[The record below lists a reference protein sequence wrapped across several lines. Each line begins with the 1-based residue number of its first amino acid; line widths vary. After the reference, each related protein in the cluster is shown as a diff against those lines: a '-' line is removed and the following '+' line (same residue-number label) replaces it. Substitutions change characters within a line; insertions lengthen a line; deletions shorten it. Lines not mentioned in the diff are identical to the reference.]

1 MGTQYLLI
9 PLILWFAVR
18 FGMAITAAVT
28 SLVDVVAVVAAH
40 NGFGSLSNYGMDVGA
55 LLSMQLALA
64 LVGLAMYAVALN
76 EEQRRARDLELV
88 AANGLVDSLLA
99 NSDAMISIRQ
109 YDSRGSARYTLANP
123 KFARALGL
131 SVDQIVGQTQAAID
145 PDPRS
150 AQDVREEDLAVLESN
165 RSQVFVTRSVS
176 GATDD
181 SAAGSGGSRVYLV
194 TKFPVATADGES
206 TAGGFH
212 RTRHHRSPSS

>member
-1 MGTQYLLI
+1 
-9 PLILWFAVR
+9 
-18 FGMAITAAVT
+18 
-28 SLVDVVAVVAAH
+28 
-40 NGFGSLSNYGMDVGA
+40 
-55 LLSMQLALA
+55 
-64 LVGLAMYAVALN
+64 MYAVALN

-99 NSDAMISIRQ
+99 NSDAMISIRH

-123 KFARALGL
+123 KVRSSTLGL

-165 RSQVFVTRSVS
+165 RSQVSLLPDRCRGDRRFGRWI
-176 GATDD
+176 
-181 SAAGSGGSRVYLV
+181 GGSWPTSV

-206 TAGGFH
+206 TAVGSIAP
-212 RTRHHRSPSS
+212 TSPITAVVNG